1 METKYNFFFTKDT
14 FDTDM
19 RRLVN
24 QVWKLI
30 PMRENQEDWELHLN
44 TIVEEIAGLHEL
56 FDSQVNYLII
66 LSKLEGLRHPVCE
79 DFMIYRKT
87 VFRCIDLLGKL
98 IHEE

>member
-1 METKYNFFFTKDT
+1 METKYNFSFTKDT

-30 PMRENQEDWELHLN
+30 PMRENQEDWEMHLN
-44 TIVEEIAGLHEL
+44 IIIEEIAGLHEM
-56 FDSQVNYLII
+56 FNSQVNYLII
-66 LSKLEGLRHPVCE
+66 LSKLEGLKHSVCE

-98 IHEE
+98 THEE

>member
-1 METKYNFFFTKDT
+1 METKYSFSFSKDT
-14 FDTDM
+14 FDMDM

-30 PMRENQEDWELHLN
+30 PMRENQEDWQVHLN
-44 TIVEEIAGLHEL
+44 IIIEEIAGLHEV
-56 FDSQVNYLII
+56 FNSQINYLII
-66 LSKLEGLRHPVCE
+66 LSKLEGLRHPVCD

-98 IHEE
+98 THEE

>member
-1 METKYNFFFTKDT
+1 METKYNFSFTKDT

-30 PMRENQEDWELHLN
+30 PMRENQEDWQVHLN
-44 TIVEEIAGLHEL
+44 IIIEEIAGLYEI
-56 FDSQVNYLII
+56 FNSQVNYLII
-66 LSKLEGLRHPVCE
+66 LSKLEGLQHPVCE

-98 IHEE
+98 THEE